1 MRRLMDGYT
10 IIEVMIFL
18 AISGFLLFVTIV
30 TMGNQQAQAEFRS
43 SVNDVNSK
51 IQVWVDQV
59 ANGLTGSTSQ
69 AVKDPLTNYDCTVDP
84 ADDNAYPQLSY
95 SGSGSPRGA
104 NPNCIFLGRAM
115 QVNTTSP
122 NNDEITTY
130 IVLGRRVY
138 DPGCAGCVPTTTDS
152 LSAAKPAAAV
162 SPVNLT
168 EHYRVPNGARI
179 LKVRNT
185 GPYPDSRLFGFYNSF
200 NKEGSQESIQ
210 NGNISV
216 LAVQYPFTSNDSSES
231 GDIQKCIKLQDAC
244 GSPPGLNLWPM
255 HEMQICLGSTRNQDT
270 AVLTITSSNGQGA
283 STKVSYDY
291 NPWCTF

>member
-1 MRRLMDGYT
+1 MGGYT

-30 TMGNQQAQAEFRS
+30 TMGNQQAHAEFRS

-51 IQVWVDQV
+51 IQGWADQV
-59 ANGLTGSTSQ
+59 ANGLSGSTSQ
-69 AVKDPLTNYDCTVDP
+69 PVSNPFNYDCGLDG
-84 ADDNAYPQLSY
+84 DDYPKL
-95 SGSGSPRGA
+95 GSGSNARGA
-104 NPNCIFLGRAM
+104 NPDCIFLGRAM

-162 SPVNLT
+162 SPINLT
-168 EHYRVPNGARI
+168 EHYRIPNGAKI
-179 LKVRNT
+179 LNVRHT
-185 GPYPDSRLFGFYNSF
+185 DASGSYQEAGLASRLFGFYNSF

-231 GDIQKCIKLQDAC
+231 GDIQNCIKLRDTC
-244 GSPPGLNLWPM
+244 SSPPGLNLWPM
-255 HEMQICLGSTRNQDT
+255 HEMQICFGSTRNQDT
-270 AVLTITSSNGQGA
+270 AILTITSSNGQGA
-283 STKVSYDY
+283 STKLSYDY